1 MKKIEKREI
10 LLILGIAISASIMIF
25 QIPLAAGDEI
35 WNFQNIYKMV
45 NGYQIY
51 TDANV
56 IITPIFFW
64 IGFALFKVLG
74 ANILIFRLFDIFV
87 YTILVL
93 LVYKILK
100 QLKIETTKAVLF
112 TLIFHYFS
120 YDLVTGGASYN
131 TLAVLF
137 VLIGTYFSL
146 KEMVSNKFIILNGIL
161 MYLIFFTKQN
171 IGAYYVIATIFLQIM
186 INGNNK
192 QTIFNIIKQLGIA
205 FVLSMG
211 TLGILYIQGVF
222 WDFINIAF
230 LGIGE
235 FGSQN
240 TILDPICIAHI
251 LICTITIIS
260 AIIIRNHV
268 GQEEN
273 KNIKILL
280 GIGIPMLLII
290 YPIINV
296 AHTMLA
302 MAILLI
308 LLLYLTYLMIN
319 QFLTPKIVNGV
330 TMILTISI
338 MALCLSPI
346 SRMLTYEWVIKD
358 YHHPYYGLSV
368 STPMLQHI
376 EKVNEY
382 IDKHEGKVI
391 MLSDKAAI
399 YNIPE
404 KRNNGKLD
412 LIFLGNLGYQGE
424 EKLIEEV
431 SNMKNTQILMYE
443 PLFWQESEKLLNY
456 LKEHYEVVGKIEEYD
471 IYQIP

>member
-1 MKKIEKREI
+1 MKTIEKKEI
-10 LLILGIAISASIMIF
+10 FLFLGIALSASIMIF

-64 IGFALFKVLG
+64 IGFVLFKGFG
-74 ANILIFRLFDIFV
+74 ANIFIFRLFDIFV
-87 YTILVL
+87 YTIVAF
-93 LVYKILK
+93 LVYQILK
-100 QLKIETTKAVLF
+100 QLKIEKTKAILY

-137 VLIGTYFSL
+137 VLIGTYYSL
-146 KEMVSNKFIILNGIL
+146 KEMASNKFIILNGIL

-171 IGAYYVIATIFLQIM
+171 IGAYYVMATILVQI
-186 INGNNK
+186 IIEGKNK
-192 QTIFNIIKQLGIA
+192 KVIFNILKQLGIA

-211 TLGILYIQGVF
+211 TLGILYIQGIF

-230 LGIGE
+230 LGIRE

-240 TILDPICIAHI
+240 SILDPICMAHM
-251 LICTITIIS
+251 LICMITVIS
-260 AIIIRNHV
+260 AIILRKHV
-268 GQEEN
+268 TKEEG

-280 GIGIPMLLII
+280 AIGIPMLLII
-290 YPIINV
+290 YPIVNV

-302 MAILLI
+302 MEVLLI
-308 LLLYLTYLMIN
+308 LLLYLTHLMLN
-319 QFLTPKIVNGV
+319 QFLSQKIVKSV
-330 TMILTISI
+330 TIILSVSLI
-338 MALCLSPI
+338 ALCISPLSRI
-346 SRMLTYEWVIKD
+346 LTYEWVIKD

-368 STPMLQHI
+368 STPMLEHI

-382 IDKHEGKVI
+382 INNHEGKVI

-404 KRNNGKLD
+404 KRNNGKMD
-412 LIFLGNLGYQGE
+412 LVFLGNLGYHGE
-424 EKLIEEV
+424 EKLIEEI
-431 SNMKNTQILMYE
+431 SHMKNTQILMYE
-443 PLFWQESEKLLNY
+443 PLFWQESEKMLNY
-456 LKEHYEVVGKIEEYD
+456 LKEHYEVVGKIESYD

>member
-1 MKKIEKREI
+1 MKKIEKKEI
-10 LLILGIAISASIMIF
+10 LLILGIAISASIMVF

-64 IGFALFKVLG
+64 IGFWLFKIFG
-74 ANILIFRLFDIFV
+74 ANILIFRIFDILV
-87 YTILVL
+87 YTILVFC
-93 LVYKILK
+93 VYQILK
-100 QLKIETTKAVLF
+100 RLNIEKTKAIIY

-120 YDLVTGGASYN
+120 YELVTGGASYN

-146 KEMVSNKFIILNGIL
+146 KEMTSNQFCILNGIL
-161 MYLIFFTKQN
+161 MYVIFFTKQN
-171 IGAYYVIATIFLQIM
+171 IGAYYVLASIIIQII
-186 INGNNK
+186 INGKNRK
-192 QTIFNIIKQLGIA
+192 TIFNITKQLAIA

-211 TLGILYIQGVF
+211 TLGILYAQGVF

-230 LGIGE
+230 LGIRE
-235 FGSQN
+235 FGVKNS
-240 TILDPICIAHI
+240 IIDPICIAHM
-251 LICTITIIS
+251 LICMITIIC
-260 AIIIRNHV
+260 AVILRKHV
-268 GQEEN
+268 SKEEN

-280 GIGIPMLLII
+280 GMGIPMLLIS
-290 YPIINV
+290 YPIVNI

-308 LLLYLTYLMIN
+308 LLLYMTHLMIR
-319 QFLTPKIVNGV
+319 QFLSDKMVKGV
-330 TMILTISI
+330 TIILIISLI
-338 MALCLSPI
+338 ALCISPLSRI
-346 SRMLTYEWVIKD
+346 LKYEWAVKD
-358 YHHPYYGLSV
+358 YKHPYYGLSV
-368 STPMLQHI
+368 STQMLEHI

-382 IDKHEGKVI
+382 INTHEGKVI

-404 KRNNGKLD
+404 KRNNGKMD
-412 LIFLGNLGYQGE
+412 LVFLGNLGYKGE

-456 LKEHYEVVGKIEEYD
+456 LKEHYEVVGKIESYD